1 MLAELAVPVVDQV
14 LAVIL
19 QQHAFIDIGDI
30 SYYLRHPPLMGIWRD
45 SCDVNP
51 ACTKMDEKKDIV
63 GNNQTEASPHFCGE
77 EIGRCQHIHVIA
89 EELPPGRFLLPLV
102 SRG

>member
-19 QQHAFIDIGDI
+19 QQHAFVDIGDI

-51 ACTKMDEKKDIV
+51 ACTKDADHRGQRRTVTQGYGGSGRGSE
-63 GNNQTEASPHFCGE
+63 SPRQNPRPADCYPKH
-77 EIGRCQHIHVIA
+77 
-89 EELPPGRFLLPLV
+89 
-102 SRG
+102 